1 MPKSIKLID
10 GKHLIVNIVSQKL
23 DDILTL
29 QTDESYKIKASE
41 VDNEIVININAS
53 TIFGARHA
61 LETLSQLIVFDDIR
75 SELQV
80 SIFSLFLIIQFL
92 KLLCFS
98 KDCC

>member
-10 GKHLIVNIVSQKL
+10 GKHLIVNIVSKKL